1 MNAAVKDD
9 DRAWEKELAP
19 RVTRG
24 KVVFVAIIYGL
35 WIAFLAAIAAHRW
48 FGSLQ

>member
-1 MNAAVKDD
+1 VTPLVKDD

-24 KVVFVAIIYGL
+24 QVILAGL
-35 WIAFLAAIAAHRW
+35 LFLIWIAVLAVIAANRW

>member
-1 MNAAVKDD
+1 MNSMVKDD

-19 RVTRG
+19 HVTRG
-24 KVVFVAIIYGL
+24 YVILVGLIYAA
-35 WIAFLAAIAAHRW
+35 WIAVLAAIAANRW